1 MKASI
6 TAYNANDETPE
17 LTGVYQLAL
26 FSPEATDKKID
37 LEVDQLPDGLKLCLQ
52 LEPEEA
58 RLFGEMLIKF
68 AEP

>member
-6 TAYNANDETPE
+6 TVYNETDENPE
-17 LTGVYQLAL
+17 LVGVYRLAI
-26 FSPEATDKKID
+26 FSPEATDKTIE
-37 LEVDQLPDGLKLCLQ
+37 LEVDQYPDGLKLSLQ

-68 AEP
+68 AEI